1 MADKRLNTDLLEAN
15 ILTTRLLS
23 TVLSAGNTIMNK
35 SWFSL
40 PGVHMGIKRERR
52 KSRYDQ

>member
-1 MADKRLNTDLLEAN
+1 MRLNTDLLEAN

-23 TVLSAGNTIMNK
+23 TVLSAGNTIINK

-52 KSRYDQ
+52 KSRYDP